1 MPHQTFVLIVLLAWL
16 VMTLTALILKQNK
29 DLKDLRD
36 ELAGS
41 YRFLDQQQE
50 LISNQ
55 RMEDEQHA

>member
-1 MPHQTFVLIVLLAWL
+1 MTQQTIVLIVLLAWT
-16 VMTLTALILKQNK
+16 VMTLTALLLKQNK

-41 YRFLDQQQE
+41 YRLLDQQQE

-55 RMEDEQHA
+55 RMEE

>member
-16 VMTLTALILKQNK
+16 VMTLTALLLKQNK

-41 YRFLDQQQE
+41 YRLLDQQQE

-55 RMEDEQHA
+55 RMEE

>member
-16 VMTLTALILKQNK
+16 VMTLTALLLKQNK

-41 YRFLDQQQE
+41 YRLVDQQQE
-50 LISNQ
+50 LLTKNS
-55 RMEDEQHA
+55 MGDEQHA